1 MVKNWMRP
9 ATCCFTGHR
18 IIPAA
23 VLPGLK
29 EELEQAVREMVDRG
43 VSRFL
48 CGGARGFDT
57 LAAQTVLQLKREYP
71 TLELFLVLPCRDQAR
86 GWSSEE
92 AIQYEA
98 VRRRA
103 DRVVYMENAYTEG
116 CMHKRNRALVD
127 NSRYCIYYM
136 VQRMGGPAYTV
147 DYAVRQGLE
156 MRPVGLSSEKEE

>member
-103 DRVVYMENAYTEG
+103 EPGGVHGKRLYRRV
-116 CMHKRNRALVD
+116 
-127 NSRYCIYYM
+127 
-136 VQRMGGPAYTV
+136 
-147 DYAVRQGLE
+147 YA
-156 MRPVGLSSEKEE
+156 

>member
-57 LAAQTVLQLKREYP
+57 LAAQTVLQLKREYS
-71 TLELFLVLPCRDQAR
+71 TLELFLVLPC
-86 GWSSEE
+86 
-92 AIQYEA
+92 
-98 VRRRA
+98 
-103 DRVVYMENAYTEG
+103 
-116 CMHKRNRALVD
+116 
-127 NSRYCIYYM
+127 
-136 VQRMGGPAYTV
+136 TV

>member
-29 EELEQAVREMVDRG
+29 EELEQAVREMGDRG
-43 VSRFL
+43 GSRFL

-116 CMHKRNRALVD
+116 CMHKRNRALVE
-127 NSRYCIYYM
+127 NRRYCIYYM
-136 VQRMGGPAYTV
+136 VQRMGGTAYTV
-147 DYAVRQGLE
+147 DYAGRQGLE

>member
-1 MVKNWMRP
+1 
-9 ATCCFTGHR
+9 
-18 IIPAA
+18 
-23 VLPGLK
+23 
-29 EELEQAVREMVDRG
+29 MVDRG

-103 DRVVYMENAYTEG
+103 DRVVYMENAYAEG

-136 VQRMGGPAYTV
+136 VQRMGGTAYTV